1 MATINFKQI
10 LDDSIVFAKAELGGT
25 YKKLK
30 PFAEHEF
37 TQFAEN
43 AIFLAQLR
51 QDGIIGKDELETRLT
66 LQKLAFSN
74 VLLTIQGIGLVSAQ
88 NLVNGILGI
97 VSKAVTN
104 ALSISLPV

>member
-1 MATINFKQI
+1 MADINFKQI

-25 YKKLK
+25 FKKLK

-43 AIFLAQLR
+43 AAFLAKLKL
-51 QDGIIGKDELETRLT
+51 DGVIENDELKSRLA
-66 LQKLAFSN
+66 LQKLAFNN
-74 VLLTIQGIGLVSAQ
+74 VLLTIKGIGLVSAQ

-97 VSKAVTN
+97 VSKAI
-104 ALSISLPV
+104 LSSLKISLPV

>member
-1 MATINFKQI
+1 MADIDFKQI
-10 LDDSIVFAKAELGGT
+10 LNDSIVFAKTELGGT

-43 AIFLAQLR
+43 VAFLAKLKL
-51 QDGIIGKDELETRLT
+51 DGVIERDELESRLT
-66 LQKLAFSN
+66 LQQFAFKN
-74 VLLTIQGIGLVSAQ
+74 VLLTIKGIGLVSAQ

-97 VSKAVTN
+97 VSKAILG
-104 ALSISLPV
+104 ALKISLPV

>member
-1 MATINFKQI
+1 MAEINLKQI
-10 LDDSIVFAKAELGGT
+10 LDDSIVFAKTELGGT

-43 AIFLAQLR
+43 AVFLAKLKL
-51 QDGIIGKDELETRLT
+51 DGVIEDDELKSRLA
-66 LQKLAFSN
+66 LQKLAFNN
-74 VLLTIQGIGLVSAQ
+74 VLLTIKGIGLVGAQ

-97 VSKAVTN
+97 VSKAILG
-104 ALSISLPV
+104 ALKISLPV